1 MTIPDG
7 IFKAYDIRG
16 LYPQELDEE
25 AAERIGCA
33 LAQQLGAARLGA
45 GMDPRPSSAGLVEA
59 FAAGAAAAGASTV
72 DFGLVP
78 TEMLYFGVAS
88 RGLDGGA
95 MVTASHN
102 PPQYNGMKLVQDG
115 ALPLSGDS
123 GIPELK
129 ERAQALGELP

>member
-33 LAQQLGAARLGA
+33 LAQQLRAATLGV
-45 GMDPRPSSAGLVEA
+45 GMDPRPSSSGLLEA

-78 TEMLYFGVAS
+78 TEMVYFGVAS

-95 MVTASHN
+95 MITASHN
-102 PPQYNGMKLVQDG
+102 PAPVSYTHLT
-115 ALPLSGDS
+115 LPTIL
-123 GIPELK
+123 
-129 ERAQALGELP
+129 RV